1 MLLNRWFVGG
11 DRVRVATTYT
21 RSQLSDTFQYLSGD
35 RTLVRQRDG
44 GCGTG
49 AAQQRDLVG
58 VMLETDVGR
67 ADVVGDDEVE
77 VLAPQLRL
85 GVGHDIGGFGGEADQ
100 QLPRALARTEPG
112 EDVGRRFEHD
122 LGRTG
127 ILLHLAGL
135 DDLRPE

>member
-21 RSQLSDTFQYLSGD
+21 RSQLSDTFQYLPGD
-35 RTLVRQRDG
+35 RALVRQRDRG
-44 GCGTG
+44 RGPR

-58 VMLETDVGR
+58 VVVEADVGR
-67 ADVVGDDEVE
+67 AHVVGADEVE

-85 GVGHDIGGFGGEADQ
+85 RVGHVIDGFGGEADQ
-100 QLPRALARTEPG
+100 QLPRPLPRAQPG
-112 EDVGRRFEHD
+112 EDVGGRFEDD

-127 ILLHLAGL
+127 ILLHLAG
-135 DDLRPE
+135 